1 MEVISPQKCD
11 VRKKKKKKIN
21 LETLDFLDD
30 FVKNTERCQIK

>member
-1 MEVISPQKCD
+1 MISPQKCD
-11 VRKKKKKKIN
+11 VRKKKKIN